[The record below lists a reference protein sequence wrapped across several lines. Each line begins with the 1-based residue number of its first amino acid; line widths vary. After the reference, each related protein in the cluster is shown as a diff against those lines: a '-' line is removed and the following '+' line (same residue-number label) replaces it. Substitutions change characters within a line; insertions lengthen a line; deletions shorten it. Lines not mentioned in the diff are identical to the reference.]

1 MRALPNTIKGM
12 NSITFIIARQL
23 LEDKR
28 SEVLSRVKSRPK
40 EMTQTH
46 HDRIHKEILRE
57 VKAIDDEIWLLSNW

>member
-1 MRALPNTIKGM
+1 MS
-12 NSITFIIARQL
+12 SITFIIARQL

-28 SEVLSRVKSRPK
+28 FEVLSRVKSIPK

>member
-1 MRALPNTIKGM
+1 M

-28 SEVLSRVKSRPK
+28 SEVLSSVKSKPK
-40 EMTQTH
+40 EMMQTH
-46 HDRIHKEILRE
+46 HDRIHKEMLRE

>member
-1 MRALPNTIKGM
+1 MS
-12 NSITFIIARQL
+12 SITFIIARQL

-28 SEVLSRVKSRPK
+28 SEVMARVKPRHK
-40 EMTQTH
+40 TMTQTH

>member
-1 MRALPNTIKGM
+1 M

-28 SEVLSRVKSRPK
+28 SEVLSSVKSKPK

-46 HDRIHKEILRE
+46 HDRIHKEILQE